1 MFDQTLQSTNLEDY
15 FCFLLDFYF
24 KMLSVLEESRRDDS
38 SQVGMV
44 SFDCIDWDKF
54 KTFDEKQSFLEFSNH
69 ILESVKQL
77 PRGRLMDLQVHY
89 YNIMLRQDTELLFS
103 FSPP

>member
-1 MFDQTLQSTNLEDY
+1 MNLEDH

-38 SQVGMV
+38 NRVGMV

-54 KTFDEKQSFLEFSNH
+54 KTFDKKQSFLEFSNH
-69 ILESVKQL
+69 TLESVRQL
-77 PRGRLMDLQVHY
+77 PRGRL
-89 YNIMLRQDTELLFS
+89 
-103 FSPP
+103 